1 MKQRLRTSVNAMD
14 GPSTSG
20 APVPAFRNIEPR
32 SRNERQAATDKT
44 ALEKSRI
51 AARSTRAPPPPANVL
66 TPEKNTPAFADDH
79 KRFADPPAAALEH
92 QRKQANLQKK
102 EEVYERK
109 RADNYWKEKNRW
121 EANEAVHS
129 RVENRLAA
137 KRDAGEGGVKRNA
150 SSENYNI
157 LTLDY
162 AKTPAGQALAF
173 KDESVRFKSQLR
185 AMNLYQKGQC
195 VTHNIITGEPRP
207 PVPQPSRPIPPW
219 EK

>member
-1 MKQRLRTSVNAMD
+1 MHVATCLHEEMNFETVIQVFIKRHCGCHSQYQ
-14 GPSTSG
+14 
-20 APVPAFRNIEPR
+20 PVMIPYHCGCVSAFLLIF
-32 SRNERQAATDKT
+32 Q
-44 ALEKSRI
+44 
-51 AARSTRAPPPPANVL
+51 
-66 TPEKNTPAFADDH
+66 
-79 KRFADPPAAALEH
+79 
-92 QRKQANLQKK
+92 
-102 EEVYERK
+102 EVYERK

-173 KDESVRFKSQLR
+173 KVS
-185 AMNLYQKGQC
+185 
-195 VTHNIITGEPRP
+195 
-207 PVPQPSRPIPPW
+207 
-219 EK
+219 